1 MQLMTFLLLLQNF
14 RGLWP
19 LPEKDKKLSKEFYQV
34 RQCPRTQTQQLC
46 AAPSMQAIAQG

>member
-1 MQLMTFLLLLQNF
+1 MHLLQNF

-34 RQCPRTQTQQLC
+34 RQ
-46 AAPSMQAIAQG
+46 